1 VESEVR
7 RSPRLKNNNKGFKPD
22 SCAGKKCLAC
32 NPNPPD
38 MSLSLIKNLGA
49 NLCQI
54 DESILS
60 KKALNQKVRKSGN
73 AAAVANAAAQKKGKI
88 SKAQKKKQLR
98 ENKKSKDARP
108 DAQFKDTE

>member
-1 VESEVR
+1 
-7 RSPRLKNNNKGFKPD
+7 
-22 SCAGKKCLAC
+22 
-32 NPNPPD
+32 
-38 MSLSLIKNLGA
+38 
-49 NLCQI
+49 LCQI

-98 ENKKSKDARP
+98 ENKKPKDAGP
-108 DAQFKDTE
+108 DVQFKDTE